1 MVIALGRAPT
11 ILEGDEMTSLDHWN
25 IEDLFTGAEAAC
37 LIVGVDPEKPNAETY
52 KSDRLLIRL
61 KVAYSLAIKSDA
73 VEGVG
78 PMLFYPKS
86 VYEFKEELV
95 LPFSEEAK
103 PLPPAL
109 QKEVAS
115 KKIIG
120 MTHASGAANN
130 DLQEEDGI
138 WLDLSWPLMLP
149 DPAALQSTAILEIR
163 SEVFPEDLSMDFSYG
178 PPEGPTPEEWLASKD
193 SSFEEQTFSR
203 QELHRWLQVVGFESV
218 YCFGSSTIAQTSSTE
233 KSAAKMTNLP
243 WPSHDTKNLSALR
256 AAAFIW
262 EKKYKKGDDTTAP
275 TNEEIS
281 KFLQA
286 EHGIAP
292 TLADSMATILRA
304 DDLKT
309 GPRTGPQKRPVSIK
323 ATR

>member
-1 MVIALGRAPT
+1 
-11 ILEGDEMTSLDHWN
+11 MTNLDQWN
-25 IEDLFTGAEAAC
+25 FENQFSGAQAAC
-37 LIVGVDPEKPNAETY
+37 LIVGVDPDNPNAETY
-52 KSDRLLIRL
+52 KSDHLLVRL
-61 KVAYSLAIKSDA
+61 KAAYSLAIKSDA

-78 PMLFYPKS
+78 QMLFYPRAI
-86 VYEFKEELV
+86 YEFKDEWDLV
-95 LPFSEEAK
+95 LPISEQAE

-109 QKEVAS
+109 PKEVAS

-120 MTHASGAANN
+120 LTHASGAENN

-138 WLDLSWPLMLP
+138 WLDLSWPPMSP

-178 PPEGPTPEEWLASKD
+178 PPLEGPTPEEWLASKD
-193 SSFEEQTFSR
+193 SSFEKQTFSR
-203 QELHRWLQVVGFESV
+203 QELHRWLEVVGFESA

-233 KSAAKMTNLP
+233 KSSAKMTNLP
-243 WPSHDTKNLSALR
+243 WPAHDTKNLSALR

-262 EKKYKKGDDTTAP
+262 ENEYKKGDDTTAP

-281 KFLQA
+281 QFLQA
-286 EHGIAP
+286 KHGIAP

-309 GPRTGPQKRPVSIK
+309 GPRTGPQKKSFPQK
-323 ATR
+323 ATGQQK